1 MQALSTTTPRW
12 GGFTRLPWG
21 LLLLVLWSIWAASQ
35 LVALARPPPADSAA
49 AIRAR
54 LLAFAPAID
63 AADGQPVAFRLRV
76 AGCECAAPAALAL
89 PGMRSVDLR
98 ARLAPPSL
106 PYALIVL
113 DAQSRLIYAGP
124 AQLAGCGTSI
134 AAASLLPRLLATGG
148 ASPLISPAQ
157 CGCPTD
163 SKESLS

>member
-1 MQALSTTTPRW
+1 M
-12 GGFTRLPWG
+12 
-21 LLLLVLWSIWAASQ
+21 
-35 LVALARPPPADSAA
+35 
-49 AIRAR
+49 
-54 LLAFAPAID
+54 
-63 AADGQPVAFRLRV
+63 
-76 AGCECAAPAALAL
+76 
-89 PGMRSVDLR
+89 DLR